1 METNEVTTA
10 QPEAAEVQAVP
21 EVVEAAEVKAES
33 PEVAV
38 TVAPAKEAKSEIRKR
53 LKLLKQAAKLN
64 LSEQRAT
71 SIIGEVAEMLTEV
84 KRTLR
89 PFLCERHGTW
99 GYVQFDRKLVETDT
113 AELAKMGFYWS
124 QNRNGWRRP
133 GLGAQVGKGDSLD
146 TIRTKYGCQQF

>member
-1 METNEVTTA
+1 MTSETKTEEQVNTNLPSTSPDMPVIDTPEVT
-10 QPEAAEVQAVP
+10 
-21 EVVEAAEVKAES
+21 
-33 PEVAV
+33 V
-38 TVAPAKEAKSEIRKR
+38 TVAPAKPAASEIRKK
-53 LKLLKQAAKLN
+53 LKLLKIAAKLN
-64 LSEQRAT
+64 LTSQRETSVLGECVGMLSEVRRVL
-71 SIIGEVAEMLTEV
+71 SPKV
-84 KRTLR
+84 
-89 PFLCERHGTW
+89 CERHGTW